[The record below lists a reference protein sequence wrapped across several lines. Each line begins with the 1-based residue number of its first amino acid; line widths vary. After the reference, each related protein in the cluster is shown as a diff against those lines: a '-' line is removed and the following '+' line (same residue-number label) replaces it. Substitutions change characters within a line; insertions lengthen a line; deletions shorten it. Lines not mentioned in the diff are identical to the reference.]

1 MGDALF
7 GLRLRA
13 GRLRKLRRP
22 THLAQHGLDCAV
34 SFQARESPSG
44 HGRPKARTSSLLTV
58 PGAPTSP
65 LLALAGMD
73 ADRKRIESAMLEA
86 VVTTDAYLTEIA
98 SHLIVAGGKRL
109 RPALSVVVGRLDGRP
124 ASDDIVRGGV
134 ACELVHLGSLYH
146 DDVMDEAETRRGVET
161 VNARWG
167 NLQAILAGDFLLA
180 RASEIAASLGTEVAG
195 LLART
200 ISWLCEGQIE
210 ELRHTYDIARSED
223 SYLASIHGKTASLF
237 GTAARIGGIVSGL
250 ERSTIDAV
258 TEYGNA
264 YGMVFQI
271 VDDVLDLTATAEQ
284 LGKPAGHDLE
294 EGVYTLPVTRTLSNG
309 RSSGDELRDILG
321 KPLEPNERDK
331 ALAIVRSDDGI
342 ESTLATGA
350 EYAERARK
358 ALDALSDGPVANALR
373 AAPSAL
379 LQTAFAVQ

>member
-1 MGDALF
+1 MVGLAYRLALVARV
-7 GLRLRA
+7 GGASEPA
-13 GRLRKLRRP
+13 GTGGP
-22 THLAQHGLDCAV
+22 T
-34 SFQARESPSG
+34 P
-44 HGRPKARTSSLLTV
+44 RTASLLTV
-58 PGAPTSP
+58 PGAQTSP

-73 ADRKRIESAMLEA
+73 ADRRRIEAAMRKA
-86 VVTTDAYLTEIA
+86 VVTGDAYLTEIA

-109 RPALSVVVGRLDGRP
+109 RPALSVVVGRLNGQ
-124 ASDDIVRGGV
+124 ATSDDVVRGGV

-210 ELRHTYDIARSED
+210 ELRHTYDTARSEH

-237 GTAARIGGIVSGL
+237 GTAARIGGIVAGL
-250 ERSTIDAV
+250 DRPAIDAV
-258 TEYGNA
+258 TAYGNA

-309 RSSGDELRDILG
+309 RSSGDELHDILG
-321 KPLEPNERDK
+321 KPLEPVERDK

-342 ESTLATGA
+342 KSAIATG
-350 EYAERARK
+350 EVYAEHARR
-358 ALDALSDGPVANALR
+358 ALDGFDGNPVVDALR
-373 AAPSAL
+373 IAPSAL
-379 LQTAFAVQ
+379 LQTAVRAL

>member
-1 MGDALF
+1 M
-7 GLRLRA
+7 
-13 GRLRKLRRP
+13 
-22 THLAQHGLDCAV
+22 
-34 SFQARESPSG
+34 
-44 HGRPKARTSSLLTV
+44 

-73 ADRKRIESAMLEA
+73 ADRKRIEAAMRSA

-109 RPALSVVVGRLDGRP
+109 RPALSVVVGRLNGQP
-124 ASDDIVRGGV
+124 ATDDIVRGGV

-146 DDVMDEAETRRGVET
+146 DDVMDEAEMRRGVET

-167 NLQAILAGDFLLA
+167 NLQAILAGDFLLV

-237 GTAARIGGIVSGL
+237 GTASRIGGIVAGL
-250 ERSTIDAV
+250 DRDTIDAV

-271 VDDVLDLTATAEQ
+271 VDDVLDLTATSEQ
-284 LGKPAGHDLE
+284 LGKPSGHDLE

-342 ESTLATGA
+342 QSTLATGEQFA
-350 EYAERARK
+350 ARAQK
-358 ALDALSDGPVANALR
+358 ALDGFADSPVVEALR

-379 LQTAFAVQ
+379 LQNAVAAQ

>member
-1 MGDALF
+1 V
-7 GLRLRA
+7 A
-13 GRLRKLRRP
+13 GRLNG
-22 THLAQHGLDCAV
+22 Q
-34 SFQARESPSG
+34 
-44 HGRPKARTSSLLTV
+44 
-58 PGAPTSP
+58 PTS
-65 LLALAGMD
+65 D
-73 ADRKRIESAMLEA
+73 Q
-86 VVTTDAYLTEIA
+86 VVL
-98 SHLIVAGGKRL
+98 
-109 RPALSVVVGRLDGRP
+109 
-124 ASDDIVRGGV
+124 GGV

-146 DDVMDEAETRRGVET
+146 DDVMDEAEIRRGVDT

-210 ELRHTYDIARSED
+210 ELRHTYDTARSED
-223 SYLASIHGKTASLF
+223 SYLTSIHGKTASLF
-237 GTAARIGGIVSGL
+237 GTAARIGGIVGGL
-250 ERSTIDAV
+250 DRPTIDAM

-271 VDDVLDLTATAEQ
+271 VDDVLDLTATGEQ

-321 KPLEPNERDK
+321 KPLEPVERDK

-342 ESTLATGA
+342 RSAIATG
-350 EYAERARK
+350 EVYAERACR
-358 ALDALSDGPVANALR
+358 ALDGFDDGQVVEALR

-379 LQTAFAVQ
+379 LQTAVTTA